1 VPPWAAPVFG
11 FELEIS
17 LAALPGV
24 RYTPL
29 PTTPSAERDVAL
41 ILPAGVTAAAV
52 EAVLAERGGAAL
64 ESVVVFDEYRGK
76 GLPPGTRSVAFRLVF
91 RDAARTLR
99 DEEVDAAVA
108 RALTALETSLGV
120 QLRTA

>member
-1 VPPWAAPVFG
+1 
-11 FELEIS
+11 
-17 LAALPGV
+17 
-24 RYTPL
+24 
-29 PTTPSAERDVAL
+29 
-41 ILPAGVTAAAV
+41 
-52 EAVLAERGGAAL
+52 
-64 ESVVVFDEYRGK
+64 
-76 GLPPGTRSVAFRLVF
+76 VAFRLVF